1 MEASPSMEME
11 DSPSSL
17 RHMRK
22 LRMIFEKH
30 DADGDGR
37 LSRDEMAA
45 LVGAVN
51 SIHVQGFTYAL
62 RRCPQLY

>member
-1 MEASPSMEME
+1 ME
-11 DSPSSL
+11 DSPSS

-51 SIHVQGFTYAL
+51 PSVHFTPSQVSQSA
-62 RRCPQLY
+62 P

>member
-1 MEASPSMEME
+1 MSPSMEM

-17 RHMRK
+17 RH
-22 LRMIFEKH
+22 MIFEKH

-51 SIHVQGFTYAL
+51 PSVHFTPSQVSQSA
-62 RRCPQLY
+62 P